1 MEKPFEKIWIDLREF
16 GWGIREVPVVWP
28 EDKETL
34 GPDTVGSVELK
45 DDGVQEEDLAP
56 EVREK
61 LNKPVDQEMV
71 AEAVNEVVPGMVS
84 TAVAE
89 AVPAAVADK
98 MDVVTDAQF
107 DAIFYGEDS
116 SSSDSS
122 SSE

>member
-1 MEKPFEKIWIDLREF
+1 MEKFEKITIDLRPF
-16 GWGIREVPVVWP
+16 GWGIRDVDVVWP

-34 GPDTVGSVELK
+34 GPETVGTEELK
-45 DDGVQEEDLAP
+45 DNGVAEKDLAP

-71 AEAVNEVVPGMVS
+71 AAAVNEITPGLVNS
-84 TAVAE
+84 AVAE

-98 MDVVTDAQF
+98 LDTVTEEQF
-107 DAIFYGEDS
+107 NRVFGDGSD
-116 SSSDSS
+116 SSDSS

>member
-1 MEKPFEKIWIDLREF
+1 MEKLFEKIWIDLREF

-45 DDGVQEEDLAP
+45 DNGVAYEDLST
-56 EVREK
+56 EVQEK

-71 AEAVNEVVPGMVS
+71 TEAVNAVVPD
-84 TAVAE
+84 AVRE
-89 AVPAAVADK
+89 AAADK
-98 MDVVTDAQF
+98 LDTVTEEQFKGVFGDVGD
-107 DAIFYGEDS
+107 
-116 SSSDSS
+116 SSDSS

>member
-34 GPDTVGSVELK
+34 GPDTVGTEELK
-45 DDGVQEEDLAP
+45 DNGVAYEDLST
-56 EVREK
+56 EVQEK

-71 AEAVNEVVPGMVS
+71 TEAVNEVAPGLVNS
-84 TAVAE
+84 AVAE

-98 MDVVTDAQF
+98 MDVVTEEQF
-107 DAIFYGEDS
+107 NAIFYGDGE
-116 SSSDSS
+116 SSDSS